1 MKNTHLEHL
10 EDNILNGGSQGG
22 KEAVAF
28 LRSLGDMLEQGG
40 ADTRVTVKWDGA
52 PAVIC
57 GTNPENGRFF
67 VGTKS
72 VFNKT
77 DPKIIYS
84 EEDVERMYAPGQLAE
99 KLKASYKY
107 LSTLS
112 IPEVVQGDLLFTDDK
127 YEANIGGDTCV
138 AFQPNTIVYAVPKDS
153 DIGQKIDEAK
163 FGIVFHTAYSGRTLD
178 TMSASFGNIR
188 VQGNT
193 NVFVTSSDFKNASGE
208 ANMTATEKTVYT
220 NLVNKTE
227 GSLKQASRFLDLMK
241 VNDMN
246 KFTLNIMF
254 KTFFN
259 RYVRDGKCLDGARA
273 TASDFAQKFSN
284 ALDKEIASKKMKGG
298 KKLMQMARKA
308 AIKVLR
314 KKLVGKDKAAKYS
327 LLSMADNKQ
336 IDLKVKKNQAK
347 IAPLARKLL
356 PQVRKDTMARVK
368 QARQTPQNNEY
379 IPESKLTGNLKK
391 ARELMSPAKHR
402 KDGIERIMKGMK
414 VTYKQAT
421 KFHDDVMKSYG
432 FKPESFEIVSFTTL

>member
-52 PAVIC
+52 PAIIC

-178 TMSASFGNIR
+178 TMSASFGNIG

-259 RYVRDGKCLDGARA
+259 TYVRQGRSLVGARN
-273 TASDFAQKFSN
+273 TARDFAQYFSN
-284 ALDKEIASKKMKGG
+284 ALDKEIDKKKMKATKDKYLELKNKGL
-298 KKLMQMARKA
+298 KFISDNQQAIYMTVASYMNLQAAKNFMIRKLQKVNTFGTFLRTPDGYRVTAPEGFV
-308 AIKVLR
+308 AIRSGQAL
-314 KKLVGKDKAAKYS
+314 KLVDRLEFSRANFTADKNWEKGNP
-327 LLSMADNKQ
+327 MP
-336 IDLKVKKNQAK
+336 VPK
-347 IAPLARKLL
+347 I
-356 PQVRKDTMARVK
+356 
-368 QARQTPQNNEY
+368 
-379 IPESKLTGNLKK
+379 
-391 ARELMSPAKHR
+391 
-402 KDGIERIMKGMK
+402 
-414 VTYKQAT
+414 
-421 KFHDDVMKSYG
+421 
-432 FKPESFEIVSFTTL
+432 

>member
-52 PAVIC
+52 PAIIC

-84 EEDVERMYAPGQLAE
+84 EEDVEIMYAPGQLAE

-138 AFQPNTIVYAVPKDS
+138 AFQPNTILYAVPKDS

-259 RYVRDGKCLDGARA
+259 TYVRQGRSLIGARN
-273 TASDFAQKFSN
+273 TARDFAQYFSN
-284 ALDKEIASKKMKGG
+284 ALDKEIDKKKMKATKDKYLELKNKGL
-298 KKLMQMARKA
+298 KFISDNEQSIYMTVASYMNLQAAKNFMIRKLQKVNTFGTFLRTPDGYRVTAPEGFV
-308 AIKVLR
+308 AIRSGQAL
-314 KKLVGKDKAAKYS
+314 KLVDRLEFSRANFTADKNWEKGNP
-327 LLSMADNKQ
+327 MP
-336 IDLKVKKNQAK
+336 VPK
-347 IAPLARKLL
+347 I
-356 PQVRKDTMARVK
+356 
-368 QARQTPQNNEY
+368 
-379 IPESKLTGNLKK
+379 
-391 ARELMSPAKHR
+391 
-402 KDGIERIMKGMK
+402 
-414 VTYKQAT
+414 
-421 KFHDDVMKSYG
+421 
-432 FKPESFEIVSFTTL
+432 

>member
-40 ADTRVTVKWDGA
+40 ADARVTVKWDGA

-259 RYVRDGKCLDGARA
+259 TYVRQGRSLIGARN
-273 TASDFAQKFSN
+273 TARDFAQYFSN
-284 ALDKEIASKKMKGG
+284 ALDKEIDKKKMKATKDKYLELKNKGL
-298 KKLMQMARKA
+298 KFISDNQQAIYMTVASYMNLQAAKNFMIRKLQKVNTFGTFLRTPDGYRVTAPEGFV
-308 AIKVLR
+308 AIRSGQAL
-314 KKLVGKDKAAKYS
+314 KLVDRLEFSRANFTADKNWEKGNPMPAP
-327 LLSMADNKQ
+327 
-336 IDLKVKKNQAK
+336 K
-347 IAPLARKLL
+347 I
-356 PQVRKDTMARVK
+356 
-368 QARQTPQNNEY
+368 
-379 IPESKLTGNLKK
+379 
-391 ARELMSPAKHR
+391 
-402 KDGIERIMKGMK
+402 
-414 VTYKQAT
+414 
-421 KFHDDVMKSYG
+421 
-432 FKPESFEIVSFTTL
+432 

>member
-52 PAVIC
+52 PAIIC

-153 DIGQKIDEAK
+153 DTGQKIDEAK

-227 GSLKQASRFLDLMK
+227 GSLKQASRFLDLMR

-259 RYVRDGKCLDGARA
+259 TYVRQGRSLVGARN
-273 TASDFAQKFSN
+273 TARDFAQYFSN
-284 ALDKEIASKKMKGG
+284 ALDKEIDKKKMKATKDKYLELKNKGL
-298 KKLMQMARKA
+298 KFISDNQQAIYMTVASYMNLQAAKNFMIRKLQKVNTFGTFLRTPDGYRVTAPEGFV
-308 AIKVLR
+308 AIRSGQAL
-314 KKLVGKDKAAKYS
+314 KLVDRLEFSRANFTADKNWEKGNP
-327 LLSMADNKQ
+327 MP
-336 IDLKVKKNQAK
+336 VPK
-347 IAPLARKLL
+347 I
-356 PQVRKDTMARVK
+356 
-368 QARQTPQNNEY
+368 
-379 IPESKLTGNLKK
+379 
-391 ARELMSPAKHR
+391 
-402 KDGIERIMKGMK
+402 
-414 VTYKQAT
+414 
-421 KFHDDVMKSYG
+421 
-432 FKPESFEIVSFTTL
+432 